1 METWIEQLSMAI
13 CDRPAGI
20 SRSLYRDL
28 AVVTEAEIGSKHTC
42 AMSGRYTISPCI
54 FAQTPAQFS
63 CARGGTISI
72 NLSRDDVQ

>member
-42 AMSGRYTISPCI
+42 VGSIYNLALYFCTNSCTIFMRQGWYNFYQSEP
-54 FAQTPAQFS
+54 
-63 CARGGTISI
+63 R
-72 NLSRDDVQ
+72 